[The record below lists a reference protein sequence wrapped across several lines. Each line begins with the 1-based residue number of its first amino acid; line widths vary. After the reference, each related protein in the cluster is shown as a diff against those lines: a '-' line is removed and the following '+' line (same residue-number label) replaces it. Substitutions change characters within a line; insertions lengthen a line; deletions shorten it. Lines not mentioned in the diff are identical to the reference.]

1 MSEDIICHRAF
12 PGWLLHQ
19 GVDCDGNT
27 GQGAINI
34 LPEPYS
40 SSMSLYDC
48 KAACEADGDCEAIVI
63 LAGSEAAGPCHERR
77 NVDLGNCASGTS
89 YHLFTKTDSG
99 GK

>member
-1 MSEDIICHRAF
+1 MFEDIICYRAF

-63 LAGSEAAGPCHERR
+63 LAGSEAAGPCHKRR
-77 NVDLGNCASGTS
+77 NVDLGNCASGTA
-89 YHLFTKTDSG
+89 YHLFTKSDSG